1 MAGADVIGTAIC
13 VALLIIVAYVVAG
26 SILTTSGV
34 IFNAQND
41 MTKSQQGRM
50 DTAIQILD
58 DPEPSFSVQPDST
71 QNLTFHVKNT
81 GLEII
86 RNFYSMDVF
95 FATQTDPP
103 IRYKFNATSVDSW
116 GNRCGNEN
124 MKTWNYYY
132 IEPDDIN
139 PSMLDPGE
147 EMVINICNFGSSPNR
162 YMIGVITPNGV
173 SAFYT
178 K

>member
-50 DTAIQILD
+50 ATDIQILD
-58 DPEPSFSVQPDST
+58 EPVPRFTDIGGK

-95 FATQTDPP
+95 YVRSTDPP
-103 IRYKFNATSVDSW
+103 ILYKFNATSVDSW